1 MYILYIYIYISQ
13 CILVSL
19 QALHTHARAYTYTY
33 IYFLVDHPLH
43 TDTYVHTLDFE
54 GVFDAAGDKF
64 ARHTLPLNPRRRVIA
79 N

>member
-1 MYILYIYIYISQ
+1 MYIG
-13 CILVSL
+13 VS
-19 QALHTHARAYTYTY
+19 ASITHTRARAYTHTH
-33 IYFLVDHPLH
+33 IYFLVEHPLH